1 MKLDEFQR
9 PVKQSENRAQS
20 TEPESSVMQSRKEQ
34 KFAHRASD
42 AMCICEP

>member
-1 MKLDEFQR
+1 MDEFQR
-9 PVKQSENRAQS
+9 PVKHSENRAQR
-20 TEPESSVMQSRKEQ
+20 TEPKLLVMQSRKEQ